1 MGVTGP
7 QRQLDALAVGGDLLL
22 PSEDSLDEQCLPTGL
37 ADDVPEGDVPQFVT
51 QDQCEAIGIPLD
63 HLMKHARTDFHPG
76 KNLAILVVGERMSVD
91 LFSSSSTPKVGG
103 QM

>member
-7 QRQLDALAVGGDLLL
+7 QRQLDPLAVGGDLLL
-22 PSEDSLDEQCLPTGL
+22 PCEDSLDERCLPTGL

-63 HLMKHARTDFHPG
+63 HLMKQARTTSTLGRALP
-76 KNLAILVVGERMSVD
+76 
-91 LFSSSSTPKVGG
+91 SSSWANA
-103 QM
+103 